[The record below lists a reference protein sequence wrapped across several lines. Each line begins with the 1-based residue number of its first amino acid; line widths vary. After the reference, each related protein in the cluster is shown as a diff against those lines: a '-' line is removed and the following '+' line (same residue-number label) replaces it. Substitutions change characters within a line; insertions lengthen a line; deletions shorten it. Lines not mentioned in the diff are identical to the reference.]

1 MATRQAED
9 VRPSERARTL
19 VQGAYDL
26 HVHVGAGRARGGGS
40 TT

>member
-26 HVHVGAGRARGGGS
+26 HVHVGPDVPRGGS